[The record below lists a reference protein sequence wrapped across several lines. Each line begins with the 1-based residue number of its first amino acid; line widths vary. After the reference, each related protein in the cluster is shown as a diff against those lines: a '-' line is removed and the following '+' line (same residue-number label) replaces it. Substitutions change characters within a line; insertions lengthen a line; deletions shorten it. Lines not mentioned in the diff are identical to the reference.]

1 MREQLRHKMRE
12 MVATLGKG
20 EALLDSGVKKK
31 NTDMLEQLLEDM
43 QNSAIAIGK
52 SLNRKRDTE
61 QRQWQC
67 WRNTA
72 SCYMST

>member
-31 NTDMLEQLLEDM
+31 IRICWNSCLRICRIQRLPLE
-43 QNSAIAIGK
+43 NH
-52 SLNRKRDTE
+52 
-61 QRQWQC
+61 
-67 WRNTA
+67 
-72 SCYMST
+72 

>member
-1 MREQLRHKMRE
+1 MREQLRQKMRE

-20 EALLDSGVKKK
+20 EALLDSRVKKK

-61 QRQWQC
+61 QRPWQC

-72 SCYMST
+72 SCSMST